1 MWDLLSN
8 FIKLKYLYGCLKQ
21 RNARHKLKLE
31 EQIKCDFKILRASKF
46 QSFTANDE
54 STVWKSAATESAHR
68 QSEIDLI
75 TKIIQSS

>member
-1 MWDLLSN
+1 MPSN
-8 FIKLKYLYGCLKQ
+8 FIKLKHLNDETHQ
-21 RNARHKLKLE
+21 HKFKLE

-46 QSFTANDE
+46 ESFTANDE
-54 STVWKSAATESAHR
+54 SAVSKSASTESAHHR